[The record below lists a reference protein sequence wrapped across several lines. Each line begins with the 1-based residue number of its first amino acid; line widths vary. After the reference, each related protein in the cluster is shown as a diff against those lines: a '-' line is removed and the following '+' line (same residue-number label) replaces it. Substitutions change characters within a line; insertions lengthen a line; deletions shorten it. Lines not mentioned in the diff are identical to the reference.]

1 MAGVW
6 GLAAALLWG
15 VGDFLARFAGR
26 GVGVWRTLFY
36 GQIVGLFALQL
47 WMFPHWETYR
57 QAFAAWSSGLM
68 LGMAVAPL
76 ALIGSYAFTKAL
88 TAGTL
93 SLVVPIATSYGA
105 VSAVLAI
112 AWGEPVT
119 TRALVGIIGTVIGV
133 TLATAAPSSHKA
145 KPGSAGVGWALIAA
159 GVLGTSIWLQ
169 GRFVV
174 PAIGSLPAVLVY
186 FAISIPILVV
196 IRLANRGR
204 FALSPSMW
212 PVTLGAGL
220 LTSSAGIAL
229 ALGFATGH
237 IAIVAVLSTLS
248 SVVTALLGY
257 TLLDERLAPRQLAG
271 VVLAIAGVATIN
283 AG

>member
-1 MAGVW
+1 
-6 GLAAALLWG
+6 
-15 VGDFLARFAGR
+15 
-26 GVGVWRTLFY
+26 
-36 GQIVGLFALQL
+36 
-47 WMFPHWETYR
+47 
-57 QAFAAWSSGLM
+57 
-68 LGMAVAPL
+68 MAVAPL
-76 ALIGSYAFTKAL
+76 TLIGSYAFTKAL
-88 TAGTL
+88 TTGTL

-105 VSAVLAI
+105 VSAGLAI

-119 TRALVGIIGTVIGV
+119 TRALVGIVATVIGV
-133 TLATAAPSSHKA
+133 TLATAAQSSHKA

-169 GRFVV
+169 GTFVV
-174 PAIGSLPAVLVY
+174 PAIGSLPAVLIY
-186 FAISIPILVV
+186 LAISIPILVV
-196 IRLANRGR
+196 IRLAGRGS
-204 FALSPSMW
+204 FALSPLSMW